1 MSKSKKNV
9 IDPEYIIENYGAD
22 SVRLFILS
30 DSPPEKDVQWSEQG
44 MVSSYKFIQKLW
56 LTHSEIKSKL
66 NKEKKKE
73 MNDELNL
80 FTNQIVAKITDNL
93 EKFNYN
99 VIIANMYKTYNF
111 LNKFIRENKNLSN
124 LEENYKKI
132 LICFYPVIPHF
143 VNECL
148 SDLKIGNEISWPKFN
163 KSQLEKESINF
174 VVQINGK
181 KRAILNI
188 NKGIEEKDVMELVKT
203 NKNTE
208 KYLTKVKIN
217 KIIFVP
223 DRLINI
229 LINE

>member
-1 MSKSKKNV
+1 
-9 IDPEYIIENYGAD
+9 
-22 SVRLFILS
+22 
-30 DSPPEKDVQWSEQG
+30 
-44 MVSSYKFIQKLW
+44 
-56 LTHSEIKSKL
+56 
-66 NKEKKKE
+66 

-111 LNKFIRENKNLSN
+111 LIKFIRENKNLSN

-229 LINE
+229 LIDE